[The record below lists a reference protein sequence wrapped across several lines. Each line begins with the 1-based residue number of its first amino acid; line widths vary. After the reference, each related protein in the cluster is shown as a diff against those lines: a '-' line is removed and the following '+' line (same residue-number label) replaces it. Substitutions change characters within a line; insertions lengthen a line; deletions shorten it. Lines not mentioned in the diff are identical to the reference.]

1 MRSSSYLALLAA
13 LVCGGVSCAD
23 FHRGHAPGDGGH
35 GSDGSQGA
43 DQAFEKL
50 VYPILQR
57 NCADCHSAGPQDPST
72 NYVLTGNANQ
82 DRAMVL
88 ALVTPGNPS
97 DSLLLVRATG
107 NAHTGGRRLD
117 VDGADYQTIAD
128 WILGLDPVAQ
138 AAVQP

>member
-88 ALVTPGNPS
+88 ALVTPGDPADS
-97 DSLLLVRATG
+97 RLLMQASSADHGGGQRFATDSLE
-107 NAHTGGRRLD
+107 
-117 VDGADYQTIAD
+117 YQTIAY
-128 WILGLDPVAQ
+128 WIQGLDATTR
-138 AAVQP
+138 